1 MGLNK
6 KEQEILNQIEQEL
19 LKEDP
24 ELANTVKESTLSK
37 YTRTRAVVSFF
48 IFCIGLLTMFST
60 YIIQPTIALAG
71 FVVMA
76 LSAYIFVSNTI
87 SLLNAENI
95 SEWNFKQ
102 VYKILRN
109 KDTSRQ
115 N

>member
-1 MGLNK
+1 MALNK

-24 ELANTVKESTLSK
+24 ELAHTVKESTLSK
-37 YTRTRAVVSFF
+37 YTRSRAVFSFF
-48 IFCIGLLTMFST
+48 IFCFGLLTMFSFYT
-60 YIIQPTIALAG
+60 NNLIVALVG

-76 LSAYIFVSNTI
+76 LSAYIFVSNTKA
-87 SLLNAENI
+87 LLNAENI
-95 SEWNFKQ
+95 TEWSFKQ

>member
-1 MGLNK
+1 MALNK

-60 YIIQPTIALAG
+60 YIIQLTLALAG
-71 FVVMA
+71 FVIMA
-76 LSAYIFVSNTI
+76 LSAYIFVSNTRA
-87 SLLNAENI
+87 LLNAENI

>member
-24 ELANTVKESTLSK
+24 ELANTVKESTLSQ
-37 YTRTRAVVSFF
+37 YTRSRAVISFF

-60 YIIQPTIALAG
+60 YIIQPTIALVG

-76 LSAYIFVSNTI
+76 LSAYIFVSNTKA
-87 SLLNAENI
+87 LLNAENI
-95 SEWNFKQ
+95 TQWSFKQ

>member
-1 MGLNK
+1 MALNK

-24 ELANTVKESTLSK
+24 DLANTVKESTLSK
-37 YTRTRAVVSFF
+37 YTRTRAVLSFF
-48 IFCIGLLTMFST
+48 IFCFGVLTMFSF
-60 YIIQPTIALAG
+60 YIPQPTIALAG

-76 LSAYIFVSNTI
+76 FSAYIFVYNTKA
-87 SLLNAENI
+87 LLNAENI